1 MAADC
6 ANGVDSAHG
15 REIERRMERLRARI
29 GGALGELEREGHLDA
44 AQRELVARRLDQVLH
59 RPRGLDFA
67 TVVASFGGLLVAAGL
82 LYLAAYNWE
91 QLSKPLK
98 LGLAFGAWFAL
109 HLVGWLLAE
118 RPGKHPALGRAFTL
132 AGVLAFGG
140 AIGVVAQVYHLH
152 SHYPNAILLWWSLT
166 IPIALVTNS
175 RAILTLVLALFLTW
189 AVWHLGV
196 WIEDLPG
203 PASGQVF
210 LANFVLVGL
219 AIGGGLQALATLA
232 ARGPYAHFNA
242 TLRLPILPLVA
253 AAPFALA
260 FHQPWWRDS
269 PADLAAGALLPVAGT
284 SACAAALLA
293 WAGLRRGFAA
303 TRDGWIL
310 LGLVALLGGTVLLAP
325 KLVPIVGN
333 LVLFGGA
340 LALVGLGLAEAS
352 GNLASWGIFLFVV
365 GVLARYFEY
374 LWEKLEGAYA
384 FLATGL
390 LLMAAAYVFANRRR
404 AVAARL
410 GGRTP

>member
-1 MAADC
+1 
-6 ANGVDSAHG
+6 
-15 REIERRMERLRARI
+15 MERLRTRI
-29 GGALGELEREGHLDA
+29 GGVLGELEREGQLSA
-44 AQRELVARRLDQVLH
+44 AQRELLTRRLEPILTRPRRLD
-59 RPRGLDFA
+59 FA
-67 TVVASFGGLLVAAGL
+67 AVVASFGGLLVAAGL

-91 QLSKPLK
+91 QLTKPLK
-98 LGLAFGAWFAL
+98 LGLVFGAWFGL
-109 HLVGWLLAE
+109 HFVGWLLAE

-140 AIGVVAQVYHLH
+140 AIGLVAQVYHL
-152 SHYPNAILLWWSLT
+152 SSRYPNAILLWWGLS
-166 IPIALVTNS
+166 IPVVLVTRS
-175 RAILTLVLALFLTW
+175 RSNLLVVLALFFVW
-189 AVWHLGV
+189 AAWHLGV

-203 PASGQVF
+203 HADEQVW
-210 LANFVLVGL
+210 LADFTLVSL
-219 AIGGGLQALATLA
+219 TIGAALQALATLA
-232 ARGPYAHFNA
+232 ARGSYTDLHGL
-242 TLRLPILPLVA
+242 LRRPILPLVV

-260 FHQPWWRDS
+260 FHEPWWDEPVRGLS
-269 PADLAAGALLPVAGT
+269 AVALLPVAVAGT
-284 SACAAALLA
+284 CAALLLVL
-293 WAGLRRGFAA
+293 AGLRRGLGA

-310 LGLVALLGGTVLLAP
+310 LALAALIGATVLLAP

-340 LALVGLGLAEAS
+340 LALVGLGLAEAR

-390 LLMAAAYVFANRRR
+390 LLMAAAYVFQNRRR

-410 GGRTP
+410 GRGVP